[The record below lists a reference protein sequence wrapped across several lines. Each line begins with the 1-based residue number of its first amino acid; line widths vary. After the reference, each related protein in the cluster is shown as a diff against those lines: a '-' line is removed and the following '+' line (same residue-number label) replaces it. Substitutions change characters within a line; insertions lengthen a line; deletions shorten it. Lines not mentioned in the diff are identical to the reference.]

1 MSKIDIE
8 TVENKILEIIQANFN
23 NKIAE
28 INTDKG
34 DSLLTNIDKYMNNF
48 YEEVT
53 NYNQF
58 IFYSMDNPVVTSN
71 AGAKFGTD
79 WEMIVEVFLNN
90 TNNETTTRSKIYR
103 YTRALYEIVQ
113 ENQSLITKY
122 CSLPE
127 ISALAPQSV
136 TDINNETPYQI
147 GGIRIKIN
155 IN

>member
-58 IFYSMDNPVVTSN
+58 IFYSIQ
-71 AGAKFGTD
+71 
-79 WEMIVEVFLNN
+79 MIFCKRCHTAQN
-90 TNNETTTRSKIYR
+90 
-103 YTRALYEIVQ
+103 
-113 ENQSLITKY
+113 
-122 CSLPE
+122 
-127 ISALAPQSV
+127 
-136 TDINNETPYQI
+136 
-147 GGIRIKIN
+147 
-155 IN
+155 